1 MPIERSVLVMDGGGA
16 PRSALAH
23 RLRRIGY
30 RTLRAKSPEDAF
42 RLVEEHRHLVGV
54 ALIPPDLAVID
65 LPGALAALAASA
77 PNGQLS
83 YIVNGQPPGPEAL
96 DELREAGV
104 RLALWE
110 PYDDGRLR
118 FQVNRALSL
127 DDAGGLPRRETRAPV
142 DLAAQVFQA
151 GRQKP
156 ARVYTLSSGGAYLE
170 TPRPTMR
177 GARVEVE
184 MAIGAGPVR
193 AVGVVVYTNV
203 PGNLHRT
210 NLPVGMGVR
219 FSDLSDPA
227 SAALRR
233 LVAEASLALS
243 L

>member
-142 DLAAQVFQA
+142 DLPAQVFQA

>member
-1 MPIERSVLVMDGGGA
+1 
-16 PRSALAH
+16 
-23 RLRRIGY
+23 
-30 RTLRAKSPEDAF
+30 
-42 RLVEEHRHLVGV
+42 
-54 ALIPPDLAVID
+54 
-65 LPGALAALAASA
+65 
-77 PNGQLS
+77 
-83 YIVNGQPPGPEAL
+83 
-96 DELREAGV
+96 
-104 RLALWE
+104 
-110 PYDDGRLR
+110 
-118 FQVNRALSL
+118 
-127 DDAGGLPRRETRAPV
+127 V